1 MMQIEND
8 FYIAIKNI
16 QYYEKIGNKLMSLI
30 WNDEAD
36 RLRELLIRGDY

>member
-1 MMQIEND
+1 MDYIEKQ
-8 FYIAIKNI
+8 FHIAIKNV
-16 QYYEKIGNKLMSLI
+16 QYYEKIGDKLMSLI